1 MEIQGR
7 GWGVGG
13 GGWGVGVGGGWW
25 GGGVGGWGGGGED
38 KDLAILPGFRD
49 QLLNIC
55 VPWPGSHT
63 SGEIKIS
70 IRISMR
76 NTCQEGKVRLVYIR
90 PNLVTTLVA

>member
-1 MEIQGR
+1 MRNKGTNKWKFR
-7 GWGVGG
+7 GEA
-13 GGWGVGVGGGWW
+13 
-25 GGGVGGWGGGGED
+25 GVGGWGGGGGGGEVED
-38 KDLAILPGFRD
+38 SDLAILPGFRD

-63 SGEIKIS
+63 SGEINIS